1 MIFLVR
7 VLPGLCSYFLFYF
20 LLGFGDAAVTQIPRH
35 LVKMKGQKATMKCS
49 PEKGHT
55 AVYWYQQKQDKELK
69 FLIYFQNKQPLDQI
83 DMVKERFSVEFLSDT
98 ECKLE
103 IKSSE
108 AGDSALYLC
117 ASSQSTAL
125 KYAFPSVH
133 KPTMEPT

>member
-1 MIFLVR
+1 
-7 VLPGLCSYFLFYF
+7 
-20 LLGFGDAAVTQIPRH
+20 
-35 LVKMKGQKATMKCS
+35 MKCS

-83 DMVKERFSVEFLSDT
+83 DMVKERFTVEFHSDSD
-98 ECKLE
+98 CKLE

-125 KYAFPSVH
+125 KYALPSVH
-133 KPTMEPT
+133 KPTMEPI